1 MASMRH
7 ELLILDKVPE
17 GAGEAVRAALDD
29 CSKQHGFIYD
39 VVPFFVGLHEQDDQ
53 GVPISTKY
61 SAGCTGHSA
70 GGVLKVK
77 LLWVDDKHRGSG
89 LGREIMTAVDALGRK
104 RGATFATV
112 NTFSFQAE
120 GFYKK
125 CGYDVLYRVPGCFDG
140 SVEKIFLGKKL

>member
-1 MASMRH
+1 MTKEYRYQRS
-7 ELLILDKVPE
+7 ILPDV
-17 GAGEAVRAALDD
+17 LDT
-29 CSKQHGFIYD
+29 
-39 VVPFFVGLHEQDDQ
+39 DDFQ
-53 GVPISTKY
+53 
-61 SAGCTGHSA
+61 AA

-77 LLWVDDKHRGSG
+77 LLWVADKHRGSG